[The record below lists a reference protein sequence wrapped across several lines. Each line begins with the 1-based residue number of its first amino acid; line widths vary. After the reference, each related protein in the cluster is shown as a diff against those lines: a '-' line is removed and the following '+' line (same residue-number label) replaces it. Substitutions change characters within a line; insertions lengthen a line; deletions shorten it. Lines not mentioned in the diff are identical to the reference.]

1 MEAGKAEDERES
13 REDGRTDAGGRGRAE
28 IDMRRAL
35 RSHAHRYGDGDGA
48 DGGGAQ
54 EARNAAQTI
63 LIKCLSQTDSDIGK
77 GDWSK
82 EHVPASLLTK

>member
-1 MEAGKAEDERES
+1 MEARGTRRIGLGGRE
-13 REDGRTDAGGRGRAE
+13 EGRGRASGDRHE
-28 IDMRRAL
+28 TRFALAPTRARR
-35 RSHAHRYGDGDGA
+35 HGDGDGA
-48 DGGGAQ
+48 DGGAR

-82 EHVPASLLTK
+82 EHVPASPLTK